1 MGYCSNCGNWVDEG
15 STCSH
20 CGSGGGGHD
29 PEDYWQDLEDF
40 KDELNSYGGYDPD
53 DYIAYTPEGQRLI
66 KAITNRDKAD
76 ACSRRGDHLNAIKYY
91 KKSLKVTRGGENQAR
106 RLSCLAREYEAIGGL
121 CLSRGVLGEMPRYCT
136 TCHV

>member
-40 KDELNSYGGYDPD
+40 KSTLNSDGNYDPD
-53 DYIAYTPEGQRLI
+53 DYIAYTPEGERLI
-66 KAITNRDKAD
+66 KAITNRDKGD
-76 ACSRRGDHLNAIKYY
+76 ACSKKGDHLNAIKYY